1 MKFSQY
7 KQQAQKGFTLIEL
20 MIVVAI
26 IGILAAVALP
36 AYQNYMIKAKL
47 VEATSL
53 LDAQKPVI
61 AESYSTNTA
70 FPLTANSPISALPGN
85 AKYVTALSYN
95 GTATGPISVV
105 ATLGNTGNSAIDGK
119 FLALVGTG
127 NADGTVTWTCATA
140 TSATAVA
147 AGAVVAMYP
156 FLPASCQL

>member
-1 MKFSQY
+1 MKFAQY

-47 VEATSL
+47 VEATGL

-61 AESYSTNTA
+61 AEAYSTNTS
-70 FPLTANSPISALPGN
+70 FPLTADSPISALPAN
-85 AKYVTALSYN
+85 SKYVTALKYN
-95 GTATGPISVV
+95 GTATGPISIV
-105 ATLGNTGNSAIDGK
+105 ATLGATGNTAVDGK
-119 FLALVGTG
+119 FLALIGTG
-127 NADGTVTWTCATA
+127 QADGTVSWTCATA
-140 TSATAVA
+140 TSATSVA
-147 AGAVVAMYP
+147 AGAVKAMYP